1 MGLAW
6 FIVANVVIGYL
17 FGSMSFS
24 IIIGKKLYGKDP
36 RDYESKNA
44 GATNAMRLFGK
55 STGAIVLL
63 FDMLKSIIPT
73 LIIWG
78 AAKGYVSDLSH
89 DLGVAKNYI
98 DPLVFTYLC
107 PLFAIVGH
115 CYPLFFNFK
124 GGKGAACYAAFILMV
139 SPIVAVICGCAFILI
154 TKKYKMV
161 SLSVLLTAVFCPF
174 LILIPGLNYYCLLA
188 MYQTG
193 FYSAISIYQATGP
206 WASVMMI
213 FVMVFVGLLVL
224 IHKHKDNI
232 QRIKNHNERKL
243 GETKVATT
251 TEEII
256 EEEKETLPE
265 AASEVEVIKDE
276 QPSEDKT
283 ETLEPDA
290 VI

>member
-6 FIVANVVIGYL
+6 FIIANIIIGYL

-55 STGAIVLL
+55 STGAVVLL

-73 LIIWG
+73 LIIW
-78 AAKGYVSDLSH
+78 AVAKGYAINLSA
-89 DLGVAKNYI
+89 DLGAASNYI
-98 DPLVFTYLC
+98 DPLTFVYLC
-107 PLFAIVGH
+107 PLFVIIGH

-174 LILIPGLNYYCLLA
+174 LILIPGFNYYCLLQ
-188 MYQTG
+188 MYQSG
-193 FYSAISIYQATGP
+193 FSAITIYQTY
-206 WASVMMI
+206 WVSVILI
-213 FVMVFVGLLVL
+213 FVMATAGLLLL
-224 IHKHKDNI
+224 IQKHRDNI

-243 GETKVATT
+243 GETKVETT
-251 TEEII
+251 VEEVTK
-256 EEEKETLPE
+256 EEKETIPE
-265 AASEVEVIKDE
+265 EKVDVEVIKSDE
-276 QPSEDKT
+276 PIEATKP
-283 ETLEPDA
+283 ETLEPDD